1 MSDSLSPVSNI
12 LFFFSCSLLS
22 HTDIC
27 FCPSRTT
34 GEFPP
39 AVQVSENV
47 LKVQNVDE
55 SVNTTFVCEVNNQ
68 IGMTKEQFG
77 ILVRGEFKCHRSAQH
92 AKIRHLLKWPL
103 QFQLDNI
110 LNITFQ
116 HRVMFLSGNNL
127 ICALPC
133 DIMN

>member
-1 MSDSLSPVSNI
+1 MSDSLSLVSNI
-12 LFFFSCSLLS
+12 LFFFFYSLLS

-34 GEFPP
+34 GEFPST
-39 AVQVSENV
+39 VHVSENV
-47 LKVQNVDE
+47 LKVENVDE

-68 IGMTKEQFG
+68 IGTTKEQFG

-92 AKIRHLLKWPL
+92 AKIRHLLKRPL

-127 ICALPC
+127 ICALLC